1 MRNTS
6 DFIQILCLLLQPGT
20 ISENQCPEDT
30 GCFFA
35 VRNRHDAVLQLIAQP
50 PRKGCSTVRF
60 LQAAPGC
67 RIQTVIHPHLLIILP
82 LVKFSRIPC
91 VRKGTKLS
99 LRPNPHARAERRK
112 RGRKRIRFL
121 PQKQVAGIQDRLIPE
136 NLILCERDLN
146 AGGGL
151 RHPADAPGYC
161 HRQRLPAFHHK
172 IQTGSRSH
180 LPSQSGRHYL
190 SQNPSPEDPDQWSF
204 NSHLISIGFLSC
216 SFLSFLIVLCFSFL

>member
-6 DFIQILCLLLQPGT
+6 DFIQIFCLLLQPGT

-50 PRKGCSTVRF
+50 PRKGCSTVHF

-99 LRPNPHARAERRK
+99 LRPNPRARAERRK

-146 AGGGL
+146 AGG
-151 RHPADAPGYC
+151 
-161 HRQRLPAFHHK
+161 
-172 IQTGSRSH
+172 
-180 LPSQSGRHYL
+180 HYL

-216 SFLSFLIVLCFSFL
+216 SFLSFLIVPCFSFL